1 MKKKVAWILIYIVA
15 LIWSFLNVVYAWNNQ
30 PEEMTLEEKIRYEQM
45 IW

>member
-1 MKKKVAWILIYIVA
+1 MKKKAAWTLAYIVA

-30 PEEMTLEEKIRYEQM
+30 PEKMTIEEQM

>member
-1 MKKKVAWILIYIVA
+1 MKKKTVWILIYIVA

-30 PEEMTLEEKIRYEQM
+30 LEEMTVEEQIHYEQM